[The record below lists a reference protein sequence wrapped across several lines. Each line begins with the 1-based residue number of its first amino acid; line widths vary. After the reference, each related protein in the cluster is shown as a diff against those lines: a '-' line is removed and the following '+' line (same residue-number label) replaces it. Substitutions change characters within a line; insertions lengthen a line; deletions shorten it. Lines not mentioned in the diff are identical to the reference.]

1 MEKSVLEQIQDPPV
15 SNKYNLTSTSQQY
28 PPPQHGGRIP
38 NIMDSGAGF
47 RPRNGGMPFSDAPSM
62 YGDTN
67 KTDLVGRIH
76 VNTPLNSVFF
86 SEANLDKLQAGIQE
100 QVFLMSGSKHR
111 IDRQSDTDLKLI
123 MRSYYLSFAKNNPET
138 IAEDLEDLNRRV
150 IGFASAKIY
159 SELDFHLFYL
169 KDLQEFAPPIANPT
183 NVKFYGS
190 TVNELKS
197 FF

>member
-1 MEKSVLEQIQDPPV
+1 MDKSVLEKIQDPPIQ
-15 SNKYNLTSTSQQY
+15 NKYNITSTSEQY

-47 RPRNGGMPFSDAPSM
+47 RSRNGGMPFSDAPSLF
-62 YGDTN
+62 GDTN
-67 KTDLVGRIH
+67 QRDLVGHMH
-76 VNTPLNSVFF
+76 VRTPLNQVYF
-86 SEANLDKLQAGIQE
+86 SDDNVNKLQDAIQE

-123 MRSYYLSFAKNNPET
+123 MRSYYLTYAKNNPAT
-138 IAEDLEDLNRRV
+138 ISEDLEDLNRRV
-150 IGFASAKIY
+150 IGYASAKIY

-169 KDLQEFAPPIANPT
+169 KDLQEFASPIANPT

-190 TVNELKS
+190 NVNELKS

>member
-1 MEKSVLEQIQDPPV
+1 MEKSVLEKIVDPHV
-15 SNKYNLTSTSQQY
+15 ENKYNLTSTSQQY

-47 RPRNGGMPFSDAPSM
+47 RSRNGGMPFSDAPSM
-62 YGDTN
+62 FGDTN
-67 KTDLVGRIH
+67 QKDLVGHMHDR
-76 VNTPLNSVFF
+76 TPLNQIYF
-86 SEANLDKLQAGIQE
+86 SDANVDKLQNAIQD

-123 MRSYYLSFAKNNPET
+123 MRSYYLSFAKNNPAT
-138 IAEDLEDLNRRV
+138 IAEDLEDLNSRV
-150 IGFASAKIY
+150 IGYASAKIY

-169 KDLQEFAPPIANPT
+169 KDLEEFAPPIANPT

-190 TVNELKS
+190 NVNELKS

>member
-28 PPPQHGGRIP
+28 PPPQHGGHIP

-47 RPRNGGMPFSDAPSM
+47 RSRNGGMPFSDAPSM
-62 YGDTN
+62 FGDTN
-67 KTDLVGRIH
+67 KRDLVGHIH
-76 VNTPLNSVFF
+76 SNTPLNTVYF
-86 SEANLDKLQAGIQE
+86 SDDNLNKLQAGIQE

-123 MRSYYLSFAKNNPET
+123 MRSYYLTYAKNNPNT

-150 IGFASAKIY
+150 IGYASAKIY

-169 KDLQEFAPPIANPT
+169 KDLQEFAAPIANPT

-190 TVNELKS
+190 NVNELKS